1 MFDNK
6 LFKGQRGFT
15 LIEVL
20 VAVAILGVIGVGYIS
35 ATDASARGSRVV
47 GEQVTARNLADT
59 YLEVIRNET
68 FAANY
73 DNVTGAIP
81 VPFQY
86 TVDIEYK
93 FSLDSETW
101 VDDPTDT
108 YLQRIIIRVSRE
120 GRPVLSVCTYKM
132 R

>member
-1 MFDNK
+1 MFGDK
-6 LFKGQRGFT
+6 SFKGQGGFT

-20 VAVAILGVIGVGYIS
+20 LAVAILGVIGVGYIS
-35 ATDASARGSRVV
+35 ATEASTRGSRVV

-73 DNVTGAIP
+73 DNVTSAIA

-86 TVDIEYK
+86 DVDFEYK
-93 FSLDSETW
+93 FSTDAVEW
-101 VDDPTDT
+101 VDDPTGT
-108 YLQRIIIRVSRE
+108 YLQRIIVRISRE